1 MGLEIC
7 YEERRCSELRNVRFP
22 LIHNKDPE
30 FFQSLKT
37 LLSVNHNAVPL

>member
-22 LIHNKDPE
+22 LIHNKDPDV
-30 FFQSLKT
+30 FQSLKA
-37 LLSVNHNAVPL
+37 LLSVNHNPVPL